1 MPTGSSSTSTASG
14 ATSTPLTRRP
24 SNQPMAVTAR
34 KREEPRAQGGIG
46 QFLRDVYDELR
57 KVVWP
62 TAGELY
68 RYTLVVIF
76 TVILLGIF
84 IGGTDYILAE
94 VARRT
99 LYNNGVH

>member
-1 MPTGSSSTSTASG
+1 
-14 ATSTPLTRRP
+14 
-24 SNQPMAVTAR
+24 MAVTAR
-34 KREEPRAQGGIG
+34 KRDEPRSQPAGPA

-62 TAGELY
+62 TGGELY

-84 IGGTDYILAE
+84 IGGTDYFLAE
-94 VARRT
+94 VAKRT